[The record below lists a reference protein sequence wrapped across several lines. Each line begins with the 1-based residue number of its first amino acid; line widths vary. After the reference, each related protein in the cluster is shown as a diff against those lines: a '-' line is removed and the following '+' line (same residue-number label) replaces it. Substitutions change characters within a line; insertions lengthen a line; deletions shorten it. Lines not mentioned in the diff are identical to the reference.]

1 MRSSRLVCAL
11 VCLLLVGCVAPA
23 LPWGAPRII
32 TQAEQTQPPALAVL
46 DNGVTAAWVGADERG
61 VHHNARR
68 LVNGTFEPA
77 VTLPLPPIMPRQQ
90 TFVAGRAGSA
100 HLLWLDANENG
111 DTRLFNAL
119 IATSNLSVLRGPT
132 VASEG
137 VTVRYATLAE
147 AGGVLVAWSGGL
159 ADEPTVTL
167 RRIDDEGRPTE
178 TLATV
183 PDADYPQLL
192 YADGTVWFFWQ
203 RVSDQTMRAAS
214 FIGGSLSEPIALVPS
229 VGMAAGDRLHDIRA
243 GAERSQVYL
252 FWNVNRGDGREES
265 WFASGALSATGWSA
279 PRLLTAEPADGTAS
293 PTGFNSGRVQA
304 AAAGAAPVEFA
315 APLPEQGDTLP
326 VAALQGD
333 ALVVIYLQSGQP
345 IAMQTLATGV
355 TLLAAPLLLTDL
367 DRYLYLS
374 WAQPRDG
381 AGELR
386 LLTTRN

>member
-1 MRSSRLVCAL
+1 MRSSRLVRAL
-11 VCLLLVGCVAPA
+11 VCLLLVGCVTHA
-23 LPWGAPRII
+23 LPWGAPRIV
-32 TQAEQTQPPALAVL
+32 TQAQQAQPPALALIDGGMV
-46 DNGVTAAWVGADERG
+46 AAWVGADERG

-68 LVNGTFEPA
+68 LINGVFEPA
-77 VTLPLPPIMPRQQ
+77 VTLPLPPVMPRQQ

-111 DTRLFNAL
+111 ETRLFNAL

-132 VASEG
+132 VFSYT

-147 AGGVLVAWSGGL
+147 VGGVLVAWSGGL
-159 ADEPTVTL
+159 PDEPTVTL

-192 YADGTVWFFWQ
+192 YADGVVWVFWLD
-203 RVSDQTMRAAS
+203 VSDQTIGAAS
-214 FIGGSLSEPIALVPS
+214 FVAGRWSESIALVPS
-229 VGMAAGDRLHDIRA
+229 VGLAAGDRLRDIRVGADRA
-243 GAERSQVYL
+243 GAYL
-252 FWNVNRGDGREES
+252 FWNVNRADGLNES
-265 WFASGALSATGWSA
+265 WFAFGALSGTGWSA
-279 PRLLTAEPADGTAS
+279 PRLLTAEATAGTAP
-293 PTGFNSGRVQA
+293 PTGFNSGVVQA
-304 AAAGAAPVEFA
+304 AVAGEAPVAFA
-315 APLPEQGDTLP
+315 APLAEQGDTLP

-345 IAMQTLATGV
+345 VAMQTVATDV
-355 TLLAAPLLLTDL
+355 SLLAAPLLLS
-367 DRYLYLS
+367 DRDRHLYLN

-381 AGELR
+381 TSELR